1 MVRAFRDTLRF
12 LFWLG
17 VLTFAKLLVVAVC
30 LAEALLLITLWP
42 YAVIHAVWAHNNEP
56 LLWAG
61 IATAVVLLQY
71 VLWQYLWLRVAH
83 RGGGWR
89 GASEYFSSIVRYP
102 VVRTPH
108 RWE

>member
-17 VLTFAKLLVVAVC
+17 VLTVAKLTVVLVC
-30 LAEALLLITLWP
+30 LAEALLLVTLWP
-42 YAVIHAVWAHNNEP
+42 YAVIHAVWFQNNAP
-56 LLWAG
+56 LVWAG
-61 IATAVVLLQY
+61 VATAAVVLQY

-89 GASEYFSSIVRYP
+89 AIAEYFSSIVRYP
-102 VVRTPH
+102 VVRMPH

>member
-1 MVRAFRDTLRF
+1 MVRAFCDSIRF

-30 LAEALLLITLWP
+30 LGEALLLITLWP
-42 YAVIHAVWAHNNEP
+42 YAIIHAVWFHHNEP
-56 LLWAG
+56 LMWAG
-61 IATAVVLLQY
+61 IVTAAVLLQY
-71 VLWQYLWLRVAH
+71 VFWQYLWLRVAH

-89 GASEYFSSIVRYP
+89 GIAEYFSSIVRYP

-108 RWE
+108 PWE